1 MQMCMLQQNLMRQ
14 IKHMNSFWICVC
26 IGLALM
32 VWLFWSRKSVY
43 NLKIGQTIILM
54 ITLPIVGFSGAK
66 LLYIIENFE
75 KVLSGGEVG
84 MSFFGTVFIVP
95 VIMPLIG
102 KIVGV
107 PMRNTLDICIPGGI
121 AVLGC
126 MRVNCF
132 ISGCCSG
139 MLVHGFGTWFPLP
152 VQLFEAIGDFMILT
166 QILRWEKSH
175 IPGGRIYPMFLVF
188 YGILRFFLEWFRRTG
203 RPWLG
208 MSHGHWFSI
217 AAITIGLTTLIIMER
232 NKKHAQK

>member
-1 MQMCMLQQNLMRQ
+1 MSCNLTRQ
-14 IKHMNSFWICVC
+14 ISLMNSFWICVF

-32 VWLFWSRKSVY
+32 VWMFWSRKSIY
-43 NLKIGQTIILM
+43 NLKIWQTIIFM

-66 LLYIIENFE
+66 LLYVIENFKE
-75 KVLSGGEVG
+75 VMSGGDVG

-95 VIMPLIG
+95 LVMPLIG
-102 KIVGV
+102 KMIGV
-107 PMRNTLDICIPGGI
+107 SMRNTLDICIPGGI

-152 VQLFEAIGDFMILT
+152 VQLFEAIGDFWILT
-166 QILRWEKSH
+166 QILIWEKNH
-175 IPGGRIYPMFLVF
+175 APKGRIYPIFLVL
-188 YGILRFFLEWFRRTG
+188 YGILRFSLEWLRITE

-217 AAITIGLTTLIIMER
+217 LAIAIGLTTSIIMER
-232 NKKHAQK
+232 SGKHAKQ